1 MKSKQKNS
9 RQDYSTM
16 TKQEVESNSQNSLN
30 SGFKQNKLKNEIEE
44 DKDVKSA
51 EEDMPRPAIKEVQ
64 QNQSQNQDHGL
75 VDAGNLYFCIHKY
88 DEFNTGSSEHKNND
102 VQITEVKTIPQGR
115 SSKQKNNINTIKS
128 MILKNQTT
136 KDC

>member
-1 MKSKQKNS
+1 MNS

-44 DKDVKSA
+44 DKDVKPA
-51 EEDMPRPAIKEVQ
+51 EEDMPRPAIKEEVQ

-102 VQITEVKTIPQGR
+102 VQITEIKTIPQGR

-128 MILKNQTT
+128 KILKNQTT